1 MEDTRKFL
9 EAEGVKLDAFEGTPK
24 KRSKTVI
31 LCKNLPAK
39 TCIETIRNKFATH
52 GELQRVVMPPN
63 CPTCLV
69 EFTEPTEARSAFKSI
84 AYINFNGNP
93 LYLGKSK
100 NKELLDKCERGNKIA
115 PLCYRC

>member
-9 EAEGVKLDAFEGTPK
+9 ESEGVKLDAFEGKTPK

-93 LYLGKSK
+93 LYLGKIITNIIFNISA
-100 NKELLDKCERGNKIA
+100 DCIQ
-115 PLCYRC
+115 